1 MKGMTNN
8 QIIMNEAAKLDPAAL
23 HAIATA
29 HHTPEQIAAMAAN
42 AVTTDENGDEQPAT
56 IADVEII
63 LAAAELHTFDHWK
76 KEGKSVKKGE
86 THLIECYLWKYT
98 TRPSKAQREAAEAE
112 GKEAAPAPHFYPTK
126 SHLFSCLQVHD
137 AKQATAGRFGSV
149 AAIMEYNKK
158 LAAERKAAKAA
169 AEQTASTPAPII
181 TEEHHE
187 LPELVHVD
195 PLPTKK
201 ASKPAA
207 TKAAAEV
214 ARPAPVVVEERHELP
229 ELVHVEPLPTKPAPK
244 KPRTTKK
251 PAADV
256 AELKKAER
264 KAMHEFMAVPETD
277 RAGQAATLEAWR
289 KATATRK
296 AAEKAADEA
305 PAVIVSMEE
314 LEPVFEKWYSNFYRT
329 HDDNDSKEYREAVKT
344 FDQKSKNDPEFS
356 AIVQQFTNYRCDFI
370 SSDREAAAFV
380 MALDE
385 LNHKHNAPEMV
396 PSVQQLDFAS
406 IAAGVLA

>member
-1 MKGMTNN
+1 MTNN
-8 QIIMNEAAKLDPAAL
+8 QIIMNEAAKLDPATL

-137 AKQATAGRFGSV
+137 AKQAPAGRFGSV

-169 AEQTASTPAPII
+169 AEQAAPII

-201 ASKPAA
+201 AAKKASKPTAPKATKKPAA
-207 TKAAAEV
+207 TKKAAQAS
-214 ARPAPVVVEERHELP
+214 AQPAPDALR
-229 ELVHVEPLPTKPAPK
+229 
-244 KPRTTKK
+244 
-251 PAADV
+251 
-256 AELKKAER
+256 KAER
-264 KAMHEFMAVPETD
+264 EAKAAFLAVPETD
-277 RAGQAATLEAWR
+277 RKGQAAALDAWR
-289 KATATRK
+289 KTRK
-296 AAEKAADEA
+296 AVEDAKQAPAAVAVPDEA
-305 PAVIVSMEE
+305 P
-314 LEPVFEKWYSNFYRT
+314 
-329 HDDNDSKEYREAVKT
+329 VK
-344 FDQKSKNDPEFS
+344 
-356 AIVQQFTNYRCDFI
+356 
-370 SSDREAAAFV
+370 
-380 MALDE
+380 
-385 LNHKHNAPEMV
+385 
-396 PSVQQLDFAS
+396 QLDFES
-406 IAAGVLA
+406 IAAGLLA

>member
-1 MKGMTNN
+1 MTNN
-8 QIIMNEAAKLDPAAL
+8 QIIRNEAARLDPATL

-29 HHTPEQIAAMAAN
+29 HHTPDEIAAIAA
-42 AVTTDENGDEQPAT
+42 ACKTTDENGNEQPAT
-56 IADVEII
+56 VADVEIM
-63 LAAAELHTFDHWK
+63 LAADELHTFDHWK

-86 THLIECYLWKYT
+86 KHLVCCYLWKYT
-98 TRPSKAQREAAEAE
+98 TKPSKEQREKAAAE
-112 GKEAAPAPHFYPTK
+112 GKEAAPDPHYYPTK
-126 SHLFSCLQVHD
+126 SHLFSCLQVESSKP
-137 AKQATAGRFGSV
+137 APAGRFGST
-149 AAIMEYNKK
+149 AAIIEYNKK

-169 AEQTASTPAPII
+169 KEAAEKAAAEAARPAPII
-181 TEEHHE
+181 VEEH
-187 LPELVHVD
+187 
-195 PLPTKK
+195 
-201 ASKPAA
+201 
-207 TKAAAEV
+207 
-214 ARPAPVVVEERHELP
+214 HELP

-305 PAVIVSMEE
+305 PAVTVSMEE

>member
-1 MKGMTNN
+1 MTNN
-8 QIIMNEAAKLDPAAL
+8 QIIRNEAARLDPATL

-29 HHTPEQIAAMAAN
+29 HHTPDEIAAIAA
-42 AVTTDENGDEQPAT
+42 ACKTTDENGNEQPAT
-56 IADVEII
+56 VADVEIM
-63 LAAAELHTFDHWK
+63 LAADELHTFDHWK

-86 THLIECYLWKYT
+86 KHLVCCYLWKYT
-98 TRPSKAQREAAEAE
+98 TKPSKEQREKAAAE
-112 GKEAAPAPHFYPTK
+112 GKEAAPDPHYYPTK
-126 SHLFSCLQVHD
+126 SHLFSCLQVESSKP
-137 AKQATAGRFGSV
+137 APQARFKSTAEII
-149 AAIMEYNKK
+149 AYNKK

-169 AEQTASTPAPII
+169 KEAAEKAAAETVRPAPIVV
-181 TEEHHE
+181 EEHHE
-187 LPELVHVD
+187 LPELVHV
-195 PLPTKK
+195 
-201 ASKPAA
+201 
-207 TKAAAEV
+207 
-214 ARPAPVVVEERHELP
+214 
-229 ELVHVEPLPTKPAPK
+229 EPLSTKPAP
-244 KPRTTKK
+244 KK

-305 PAVIVSMEE
+305 PAVTVSMEE

>member
-1 MKGMTNN
+1 MTNK
-8 QIIMNEAAKLDPAAL
+8 QIIRAAAERLDPATL
-23 HAIATA
+23 HQIAA
-29 HHTPEQIAAMAAN
+29 VHHTPEEIAAVAASCKIVDKDGN
-42 AVTTDENGDEQPAT
+42 EKPAT
-56 IADVEII
+56 AADIEIMF
-63 LAAAELHTFDHWK
+63 AADELHTFDYWK

-86 THLIECYLWKYT
+86 KALLECYLWKYT
-98 TRPSKAQREAAEAE
+98 TKPSKEQREKAAAE
-112 GKEAAPAPHFYPTK
+112 GKEAAPDPHYYPTK
-126 SHLFSCLQVHD
+126 SHLFSCLQVESSKP
-137 AKQATAGRFGSV
+137 APQARFKSTAEII
-149 AAIMEYNKK
+149 AYNKQ
-158 LAAERKAAKAA
+158 LAAERKAAKEAA
-169 AEQTASTPAPII
+169 A
-181 TEEHHE
+181 
-187 LPELVHVD
+187 
-195 PLPTKK
+195 K
-201 ASKPAA
+201 A
-207 TKAAAEV
+207 
-214 ARPAPVVVEERHELP
+214 
-229 ELVHVEPLPTKPAPK
+229 
-244 KPRTTKK
+244 
-251 PAADV
+251 AADV

-305 PAVIVSMEE
+305 PAVTVSMEE

-344 FDQKSKNDPEFS
+344 FDQKSKNDTEFS

>member
-1 MKGMTNN
+1 MTNK
-8 QIIMNEAAKLDPAAL
+8 QIIRAAAERLDPATL
-23 HAIATA
+23 HQIAAA
-29 HHTPEQIAAMAAN
+29 HHTPEEIAAVAASCKIVDKDGN
-42 AVTTDENGDEQPAT
+42 EQPAT
-56 IADVEII
+56 IADVEIMF
-63 LAAAELHTFDHWK
+63 AADELHTFDHWK

-86 THLIECYLWKYT
+86 KALTECYLWKYT
-98 TRPSKAQREAAEAE
+98 TKPSKEQREKAAAE
-112 GKEAAPAPHFYPTK
+112 GKEAAPDPHYYPTK
-126 SHLFSCLQVHD
+126 SHLFSCLQVESSKP
-137 AKQATAGRFGSV
+137 APQARFKSTAEII
-149 AAIMEYNKK
+149 AYNKQ

-169 AEQTASTPAPII
+169 KEAAEKAAAETVRPAPII
-181 TEEHHE
+181 VEEH
-187 LPELVHVD
+187 
-195 PLPTKK
+195 
-201 ASKPAA
+201 
-207 TKAAAEV
+207 
-214 ARPAPVVVEERHELP
+214 HELP

-305 PAVIVSMEE
+305 PAVTVDMKK
-314 LEPVFEKWYSNFYRT
+314 LQAAFTKHYSRLYHT
-329 HDDNDSKEYREAVKT
+329 HDDHESGEYLDAVDR
-344 FDQKSKNDPEFS
+344 FDELSGNDP
-356 AIVQQFTNYRCDFI
+356 QFTATVQKFNEYTSDLI

-385 LNHKHNAPEMV
+385 LEKDTIPEMV

>member
-1 MKGMTNN
+1 MTAFDKKIN
-8 QIIMNEAAKLDPAAL
+8 QIATRHRWNIEKQARAAVPCYIIAAPTYEDAGKIVAVLNRCKGL
-23 HAIATA
+23 HHETL
-29 HHTPEQIAAMAAN
+29 TPIHYESWAVKVYDAGQIAAYRERERQKAALVDAFYMALKAN
-42 AVTTDENGDEQPAT
+42 GGDQN
-56 IADVEII
+56 
-63 LAAAELHTFDHWK
+63 AAKA
-76 KEGKSVKKGE
+76 
-86 THLIECYLWKYT
+86 
-98 TRPSKAQREAAEAE
+98 AQREKAAAE
-112 GKEAAPAPHFYPTK
+112 GKEAAPDPHYYPTK
-126 SHLFSCLQVHD
+126 SHLFSCLQVESSRP
-137 AKQATAGRFGSV
+137 APQARFKSTAEII
-149 AAIMEYNKK
+149 AYNKQ
-158 LAAERKAAKAA
+158 LAAERKAAKEAA
-169 AEQTASTPAPII
+169 A
-181 TEEHHE
+181 
-187 LPELVHVD
+187 
-195 PLPTKK
+195 
-201 ASKPAA
+201 
-207 TKAAAEV
+207 KAAADV
-214 ARPAPVVVEERHELP
+214 ARPAPVVVEEHHELP

-305 PAVIVSMEE
+305 PAVTVSMEE

-356 AIVQQFTNYRCDFI
+356 AIVQQFMNYRCDFI

>member
-1 MKGMTNN
+1 MTNK
-8 QIIMNEAAKLDPAAL
+8 QIIRAAAERLDPATL
-23 HAIATA
+23 HQIATA
-29 HHTPEQIAAMAAN
+29 HHTPEEIAAVAASCKIVDKDGN
-42 AVTTDENGDEQPAT
+42 EKPAT
-56 IADVEII
+56 AADIEIMF
-63 LAAAELHTFDHWK
+63 AADELHTFDYWK

-86 THLIECYLWKYT
+86 KALLECYLWKYT
-98 TRPSKAQREAAEAE
+98 TKPSKEQREKAAAE
-112 GKEAAPAPHFYPTK
+112 GKEAAPDPHYYPTK
-126 SHLFSCLQVHD
+126 SHLFSCLQVESSKP
-137 AKQATAGRFGSV
+137 APQARFKSTAEII
-149 AAIMEYNKK
+149 AYNKK

-169 AEQTASTPAPII
+169 KE
-181 TEEHHE
+181 
-187 LPELVHVD
+187 
-195 PLPTKK
+195 
-201 ASKPAA
+201 
-207 TKAAAEV
+207 AAAK
-214 ARPAPVVVEERHELP
+214 A
-229 ELVHVEPLPTKPAPK
+229 
-244 KPRTTKK
+244 
-251 PAADV
+251 AADV

-305 PAVIVSMEE
+305 PAVTVSMEE

-380 MALDE
+380 TALDE

>member
-1 MKGMTNN
+1 MDLGFDVVVTITGIVLVFLILILLMA
-8 QIIMNEAAKLDPAAL
+8 IITL
-23 HAIATA
+23 
-29 HHTPEQIAAMAAN
+29 
-42 AVTTDENGDEQPAT
+42 
-56 IADVEII
+56 
-63 LAAAELHTFDHWK
+63 
-76 KEGKSVKKGE
+76 EGKIFDSMGTKK
-86 THLIECYLWKYT
+86 
-98 TRPSKAQREAAEAE
+98 KAA
-112 GKEAAPAPHFYPTK
+112 KEAAA
-126 SHLFSCLQVHD
+126 
-137 AKQATAGRFGSV
+137 
-149 AAIMEYNKK
+149 
-158 LAAERKAAKAA
+158 
-169 AEQTASTPAPII
+169 
-181 TEEHHE
+181 
-187 LPELVHVD
+187 
-195 PLPTKK
+195 
-201 ASKPAA
+201 
-207 TKAAAEV
+207 KAAAEV
-214 ARPAPVVVEERHELP
+214 ARPAPVVVEEHHELP
-229 ELVHVEPLPTKPAPK
+229 ELVHVEPLPTKPAP
-244 KPRTTKK
+244 KK

-305 PAVIVSMEE
+305 PAVTVSMEE

-356 AIVQQFTNYRCDFI
+356 AIVQQFTNCRCDFI